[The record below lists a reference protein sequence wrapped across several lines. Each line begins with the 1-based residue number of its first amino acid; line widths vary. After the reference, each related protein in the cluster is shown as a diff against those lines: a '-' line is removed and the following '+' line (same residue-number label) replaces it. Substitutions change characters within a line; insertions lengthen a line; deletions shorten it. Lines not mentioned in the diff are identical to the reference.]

1 MEKSEADK
9 LTLTGVSLCGV
20 TGLCDVLPE
29 LSFPTPLPSTH
40 EKSLLFRQV
49 LTCKVS
55 LITSYLTAH
64 DYTNYT
70 YTTVVNTQWDTHTGF

>member
-1 MEKSEADK
+1 MINKTHVNSSVGCQQMEKSEADK

-40 EKSLLFRQV
+40 EKSLLFR
-49 LTCKVS
+49 
-55 LITSYLTAH
+55 
-64 DYTNYT
+64 
-70 YTTVVNTQWDTHTGF
+70 